1 MPKPRLQPGQHPQR
15 IAGSAGRRQH
25 TVQVGGPRGGEQ
37 PTPRRGRPD
46 ERLDRS
52 LRRARHREPAQ
63 AGEHQPEPQP
73 LDAQQSP
80 GGRAIAAREVAAA
93 VQQDTRDD
101 GGRCGQ
107 RPAPGQGRRRAV
119 DAAAQSSRPPRG
131 APTGGERQSPRRRQ
145 TYRARPPTTSRSST
159 CCRPRQS
166 GASRPRRTGAN
177 LGPLHVV
184 SGNTT
189 GLKPSQKHA
198 LERVYRRRLRPAE
211 VASAELAAYLCE
223 ISREIERQVGILVGR
238 RGEIEH
244 VFVGDASRI
253 NLPEIGRIRAGRG
266 RFRGLRLV
274 HTHLR
279 NEPLTRD
286 DLVDLALLRLDLV
299 AAIGVWPD
307 GRPADLHVAHL
318 LPPVEGGAARGA
330 CCRPSRSSAAR
341 WMPAA
346 LIEALEEEFERVA
359 PAVIATDKRDRA
371 LLVVVDIRRP
381 SRIAG
386 APRPLPT
393 SSESRVNELRELCR
407 TAGVRVMGVLEQ
419 RRPERRSQ
427 DLIGRG
433 KLEEVLIRAMQL
445 DANVLIFDPDL
456 TPVQAHAIADF
467 TDLKVIDRTMLIL
480 DIFAQRAKSRDG
492 KLQVELAQLRYRLP
506 RLHEKNTMMSR
517 LTGGI
522 GGRGPGETKLEE
534 NRRRARERIHRLEKE
549 IDRFGEQRAGRRAE
563 RARRGLPIVAI
574 VGYTN
579 AGKSTLLNTLTRSD
593 VLAEDRLFATLDP
606 TTRRLRLPRE
616 REIIIADTVGFIR
629 DLPRDLARAFRAT
642 LEELDEA
649 DLLLHVVDAAD
660 PAHEQQIAAVEAILA
675 DLGLAETRADPGDE
689 QDRPLA
695 PGGSREGARARIG
708 TAISRWWPCPRRTAR
723 RRRRCWRRSRRRWP
737 ARGSRTSRRPAI
749 PTARACRHEASRV
762 SFAREPDRRRRGR
775 VVLLGVL
782 ILVHELGHFVFAK
795 LFHVK
800 VLRFSLGFGPRI
812 CRHHLRRDRIPAVG
826 DPAGR
831 VRAPA
836 GRGPRRSDPAH
847 RPAARAGGEAA
858 VATLHRRRRRA
869 GVQPAAARC
878 SSTSSTSPASARCC
892 RRSSGRCCPTCPRR
906 RRACCPAIGSRAS
919 TATASATGRSWRT
932 RSRGRPARRCASR
945 SGAGP
950 TWRSATSRRSRSSG
964 RARCGASSAW
974 G

>member
-1 MPKPRLQPGQHPQR
+1 MSRNAEQGKCH
-15 IAGSAGRRQH
+15 
-25 TVQVGGPRGGEQ
+25 GPR
-37 PTPRRGRPD
+37 
-46 ERLDRS
+46 
-52 LRRARHREPAQ
+52 
-63 AGEHQPEPQP
+63 
-73 LDAQQSP
+73 
-80 GGRAIAAREVAAA
+80 V
-93 VQQDTRDD
+93 
-101 GGRCGQ
+101 
-107 RPAPGQGRRRAV
+107 
-119 DAAAQSSRPPRG
+119 
-131 APTGGERQSPRRRQ
+131 
-145 TYRARPPTTSRSST
+145 
-159 CCRPRQS
+159 
-166 GASRPRRTGAN
+166 GAN
-177 LGPLHVV
+177 LAPLHEVT
-184 SGNTT
+184 GNIT

-198 LERVYRRRLRPAE
+198 LERVYRRRLRPGE
-211 VASAELAAYLCE
+211 VASTELAAYLCG

-318 LPPVEGGAARGA
+318 LPPVEGGPPWRLL
-330 CCRPSRSSAAR
+330 PTEPFFRSTLD
-341 WMPAA
+341 PAA
-346 LIEALEEEFERVA
+346 LIEALEEEFDRVA
-359 PAVIATDKRDRA
+359 PAAIATDKRDRA
-371 LLVVVDIRRP
+371 LLVVVDIRRQP
-381 SRIAG
+381 RTG
-386 APRPLPT
+386 APRAPVAG
-393 SSESRVNELRELCR
+393 SEARVNELKELCR
-407 TAGVRVMGVLEQ
+407 TAGVRVMGVVEQ
-419 RRPERRSQ
+419 RRP
-427 DLIGRG
+427 DADPKYLIGRG

-456 TPVQAHAIADF
+456 TPIQAHAIADF

-563 RARRGLPIVAI
+563 RVRRGLPVVAI

-660 PAHEQQIAAVEAILA
+660 PANEQQIAAVEAILS
-675 DLGLAETRADPGDE
+675 DLGLAETRRILVMNKIDMLPEDE
-689 QDRPLA
+689 RARLA
-695 PGGSREGARARIG
+695 RPGGDLQVVPISARDGAT
-708 TAISRWWPCPRRTAR
+708 TAPLL
-723 RRRRCWRRSRRRWP
+723 
-737 ARGSRTSRRPAI
+737 
-749 PTARACRHEASRV
+749 EAV
-762 SFAREPDRRRRGR
+762 
-775 VVLLGVL
+775 
-782 ILVHELGHFVFAK
+782 
-795 LFHVK
+795 
-800 VLRFSLGFGPRI
+800 
-812 CRHHLRRDRIPAVG
+812 
-826 DPAGR
+826 
-831 VRAPA
+831 
-836 GRGPRRSDPAH
+836 
-847 RPAARAGGEAA
+847 EAA
-858 VATLHRRRRRA
+858 LASEGFA
-869 GVQPAAARC
+869 GVAPPPAPD
-878 SSTSSTSPASARCC
+878 SASLL
-892 RRSSGRCCPTCPRR
+892 S
-906 RRACCPAIGSRAS
+906 
-919 TATASATGRSWRT
+919 
-932 RSRGRPARRCASR
+932 
-945 SGAGP
+945 
-950 TWRSATSRRSRSSG
+950 
-964 RARCGASSAW
+964 
-974 G
+974 